1 MRAAMVGGTAYYA
14 GKKVQ
19 QGRTHE
25 EEQDA
30 AISDTQQGSDAA
42 PPPAPAAPP
51 AEAPQE
57 SVVDQLTKLKSLLDA
72 NVLTQDEFDAQKS
85 KILGS

>member
-1 MRAAMVGGTAYYA
+1 MVGGTAYFA

-30 AISDTQQGSDAA
+30 AISDTQQGSSAA